1 MKASGSKSPISPCGP
16 RVELRWTAPDP
27 DLQGELITDSTAQ
40 IYSTLLCITSR
51 QPDRFSS
58 EQASDESER
67 NISSTDH
74 HQAGVDLSASYASR
88 SVCEALDLTC
98 LICRDLHQTQD
109 TVYCKHWDLGS
120 FSVMLC
126 KLLGINILSST
137 NSHSHPFTIIFHKHK
152 PEY

>member
-1 MKASGSKSPISPCGP
+1 MEASHRSHPVVRELSFDGLLLILISRVSSSQTPLP
-16 RVELRWTAPDP
+16 R
-27 DLQGELITDSTAQ
+27 
-40 IYSTLLCITSR
+40 STLLCITSR

-137 NSHSHPFTIIFHKHK
+137 NCHSHPFTIIFHKHK